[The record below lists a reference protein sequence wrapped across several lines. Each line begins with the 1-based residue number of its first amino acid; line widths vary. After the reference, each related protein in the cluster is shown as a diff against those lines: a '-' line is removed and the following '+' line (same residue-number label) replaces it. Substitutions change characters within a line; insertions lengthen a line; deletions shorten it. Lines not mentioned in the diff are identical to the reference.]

1 MGRRKRI
8 NVLSL
13 LVVHDILIV
22 HIQSKYYISGR
33 ARKVWGG
40 GSKLFGT
47 TKLVVLKNTTFFIFK
62 GSESKFAF
70 CIIIPW

>member
-22 HIQSKYYISGR
+22 HN
-33 ARKVWGG
+33 KVNIILVGEEERYGG

-47 TKLVVLKNTTFFIFK
+47 TKLVMLKNTTFFIFE
-62 GSESKFAF
+62 GTESKFAF
-70 CIIIPW
+70 CIIITW

>member
-33 ARKVWGG
+33 GRKVWGG
-40 GSKLFGT
+40 VANYLELPNKL
-47 TKLVVLKNTTFFIFK
+47 
-62 GSESKFAF
+62 
-70 CIIIPW
+70 C

>member
-33 ARKVWGG
+33 GRKVWG

-47 TKLVVLKNTTFFIFK
+47 TKLVVLKNTTFFIFE
-62 GSESKFAF
+62 GTESKFAF

>member
-40 GSKLFGT
+40 VIKLFET
-47 TKLVVLKNTTFFIFK
+47 TKLVMLKNITNFIF
-62 GSESKFAF
+62 GSS
-70 CIIIPW
+70 

>member
-1 MGRRKRI
+1 MGRRNRI

-33 ARKVWGG
+33 GRKVWG

-47 TKLVVLKNTTFFIFK
+47 TKLVVLKNTTFFIFE
-62 GSESKFAF
+62 GTESKFTF

>member
-40 GSKLFGT
+40 SKLFGT
-47 TKLVVLKNTTFFIFK
+47 TKLVVLKNTTFFIFE
-62 GSESKFAF
+62 GSESKFTL

>member
-40 GSKLFGT
+40 SKLFGT
-47 TKLVVLKNTTFFIFK
+47 TKLVVLKNTTFFIFE
-62 GSESKFAF
+62 GTESKFAF
-70 CIIIPW
+70 CIIITW

>member
-22 HIQSKYYISGR
+22 HN
-33 ARKVWGG
+33 KVNIILVGEEERYGG
-40 GSKLFGT
+40 G
-47 TKLVVLKNTTFFIFK
+47 
-62 GSESKFAF
+62 
-70 CIIIPW
+70 

>member
-1 MGRRKRI
+1 MGQRKRI

-40 GSKLFGT
+40 GVANYLE
-47 TKLVVLKNTTFFIFK
+47 LPN
-62 GSESKFAF
+62 
-70 CIIIPW
+70 

>member
-33 ARKVWGG
+33 GRKVWG

-47 TKLVVLKNTTFFIFK
+47 TKKVMLKNTTFFIFE
-62 GSESKFAF
+62 GTESKFAF
-70 CIIIPW
+70 CIIITW

>member
-33 ARKVWGG
+33 GRKVWG

-47 TKLVVLKNTTFFIFK
+47 TKLVVLKNTTFFIFE
-62 GSESKFAF
+62 GTESKFAF
-70 CIIIPW
+70 CIIITW

>member
-33 ARKVWGG
+33 ARKIWGG

-47 TKLVVLKNTTFFIFK
+47 TKLVVLKNTTFFIFE
-62 GSESKFAF
+62 GSESKFTF

>member
-33 ARKVWGG
+33 GRKVWG

-47 TKLVVLKNTTFFIFK
+47 TKLVVLKNATFFIFE
-62 GSESKFAF
+62 GTERKFTF
-70 CIIIPW
+70 CIIITW

>member
-33 ARKVWGG
+33 GRKVWG

-47 TKLVVLKNTTFFIFK
+47 TKLVMLKNITFFIFE
-62 GSESKFAF
+62 GSESKFTF

>member
-40 GSKLFGT
+40 SKLFGT
-47 TKLVVLKNTTFFIFK
+47 TKLVVLKNTTFFIFE
-62 GSESKFAF
+62 GTESKFAF

>member
-22 HIQSKYYISGR
+22 HIQSNYYISGR
-33 ARKVWGG
+33 GRKVWG

-47 TKLVVLKNTTFFIFK
+47 TKLVVLKNTTFFIFE
-62 GSESKFAF
+62 GTESKFAF
-70 CIIIPW
+70 CIIITW

>member
-40 GSKLFGT
+40 SKLFGT
-47 TKLVVLKNTTFFIFK
+47 TKLVVLKNATFFIFE
-62 GSESKFAF
+62 GTERKFAF

>member
-13 LVVHDILIV
+13 LVVHDILIARM
-22 HIQSKYYISGR
+22 QSKYYISGR

-40 GSKLFGT
+40 SKLFGT
-47 TKLVVLKNTTFFIFK
+47 TKLVMLKNTTFFIFE
-62 GSESKFAF
+62 GTERKFAF
-70 CIIIPW
+70 CIIIT

>member
-47 TKLVVLKNTTFFIFK
+47 TKLVMLKNTTFIVFK
-62 GSESKFAF
+62 STENTFAF
-70 CIIIPW
+70 CIVIQ

>member
-33 ARKVWGG
+33 GRKVWG

-47 TKLVVLKNTTFFIFK
+47 TKLVVLKNTTSFIF
-62 GSESKFAF
+62 GSS
-70 CIIIPW
+70 

>member
-33 ARKVWGG
+33 GRKVWGG
-40 GSKLFGT
+40 VANYLE
-47 TKLVVLKNTTFFIFK
+47 LPN
-62 GSESKFAF
+62 
-70 CIIIPW
+70 

>member
-1 MGRRKRI
+1 MRRRKRI

-33 ARKVWGG
+33 GRKVWG

-47 TKLVVLKNTTFFIFK
+47 TKLVMLKNTTFFIFE
-62 GSESKFAF
+62 GSESKFTF

>member
-40 GSKLFGT
+40 SKLFGT
-47 TKLVVLKNTTFFIFK
+47 TKLVMLKNTTFFIFE
-62 GSESKFAF
+62 GSESKFTF
-70 CIIIPW
+70 CIIITW

>member
-1 MGRRKRI
+1 MGQRKRI

-40 GSKLFGT
+40 SKLFGT
-47 TKLVVLKNTTFFIFK
+47 TKLVVLKNTTFFIFE
-62 GSESKFAF
+62 GTESKFAF
-70 CIIIPW
+70 CIIITW

>member
-33 ARKVWGG
+33 GRKVWG

-47 TKLVVLKNTTFFIFK
+47 TKLVMLKNTTFFIFE
-62 GSESKFAF
+62 GTESKFAF
-70 CIIIPW
+70 CIIITW

>member
-40 GSKLFGT
+40 SKLFGT
-47 TKLVVLKNTTFFIFK
+47 TKLVMLKNTTFFIFE
-62 GSESKFAF
+62 GTESKFAF
-70 CIIIPW
+70 CIIITW